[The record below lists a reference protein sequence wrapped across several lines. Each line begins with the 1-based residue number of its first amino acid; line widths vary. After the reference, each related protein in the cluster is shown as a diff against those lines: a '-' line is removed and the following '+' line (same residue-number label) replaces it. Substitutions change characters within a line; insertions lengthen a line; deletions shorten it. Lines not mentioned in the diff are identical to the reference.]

1 MGHARGEDNEDQPTA
16 APGIHSEG
24 PSHCR
29 ALDLGPSG
37 PYFHLQTWILEGVDG
52 TDQTGLTASSPLLVL
67 VSPPWVRREVSWSS
81 GGKREAWPWQTFLS
95 RQKGSQPCQPF
106 CSEME
111 EQRNAALFEHS
122 DDLEQKQPHLEA
134 GRIENAATIHFTVT
148 VQCQEYKITCL

>member
-1 MGHARGEDNEDQPTA
+1 MGHARGEDNEDQPTV

-81 GGKREAWPWQTFLS
+81 GGKREAWPWQTFPS
-95 RQKGSQPCQPF
+95 RQTGTQPCRLF
-106 CSEME
+106 CSEMK

-122 DDLEQKQPHLEA
+122 DDLE
-134 GRIENAATIHFTVT
+134 
-148 VQCQEYKITCL
+148 